1 MNHTIT
7 TTLWSQYFY
16 FLQIEADEK
25 KITKKSIIEKGLEFY
40 KKHEMEQ
47 KIKKWFESRREEYS
61 NINSDFSE
69 VQFNSI
75 KD

>member
-1 MNHTIT
+1 
-7 TTLWSQYFY
+7 
-16 FLQIEADEK
+16 
-25 KITKKSIIEKGLEFY
+25 
-40 KKHEMEQ
+40 MEQ
-47 KIKKWFESRREEYS
+47 KIKKWFEVRREEYS